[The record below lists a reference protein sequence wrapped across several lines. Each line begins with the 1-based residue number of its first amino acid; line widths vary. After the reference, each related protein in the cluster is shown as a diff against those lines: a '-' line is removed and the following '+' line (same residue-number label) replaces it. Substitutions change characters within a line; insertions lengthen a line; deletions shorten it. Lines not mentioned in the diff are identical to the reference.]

1 MEMVCPG
8 RLVGAGK
15 RAPAKSCD
23 YVLMY
28 RGRKLAT
35 VEAKAATKGYTDGRT
50 QALDYAERLGTR
62 FAYSTNGL
70 QWREYDRKAQTER
83 DIAPDDLPTPDELW
97 ARTYPQEKLESP
109 ERIWRRRFG
118 AVPFASDGG
127 KWQPRYYQHRAITAV
142 TDAVAAGCKRILLT
156 LATGTG
162 KTGVAYQ
169 VAWKLSEARW
179 TLDRADDPH
188 GPPRRPRILFLA
200 DRNIL
205 ADQAYNSFGGFSDT
219 ARIRLT
225 PKLVAKSGGQVP
237 THASVYFSIFQTLLS
252 GGADVSEEESEDADV
267 VMASPD
273 SRYLQYP
280 TDFFDLI
287 VIDECHR
294 AGARDQTPWR
304 DILNYF
310 EPAVQLGLT
319 ATPRRDENADSYD
332 YFGEPV
338 YSYALRE
345 GIEDGFLT
353 PFKVQRMTS
362 TIEEFVFRPSAG
374 HTLVSGMAEDGDVF
388 TAAQQGR
395 TVVLPEVEL
404 ATVKELLSR
413 TRPMEKT
420 LVFCHTQEHAARIRD
435 LINELSPVR
444 DHDYCVR
451 VTADDGEAGEAA
463 LRRFQD
469 TEKTI
474 PVVLTTSRKL
484 STGVDARDVRNIV
497 LMRPITSMIEFKQIV
512 GRGTR
517 VHDGK
522 DYFTIYDFVRAY
534 EHFNDPDWD
543 GEPEA
548 PSLPPTSQ
556 EPGDD
561 EGDEDPPLP
570 PGPDEPL
577 PERTVITLAPGEAR
591 EIAFASKTD
600 YWLEGRPV
608 SAEVFLRALF
618 GEIGDLVS
626 DESELRRQWG
636 DPDLRASLLEQLEA
650 RGFAPDT
657 LADMAHVVNAADSDL
672 FDVLA
677 FVKFSLEPQTRM
689 QRAARVRA
697 DTLSA
702 LPSEM
707 RDFLRDVLE
716 AYEANG
722 VKELSKANLRNL
734 LHVRYHGTQ
743 QAVAAL
749 GPAPHILKQF
759 ADMQSALYAQ

>member
-1 MEMVCPG
+1 MVCPG
-8 RLVGAGK
+8 RLLGSGL
-15 RAPAKSCD
+15 RAKPKNCD
-23 YVLMY
+23 YVLVY

-35 VEAKAATKGYTDGRT
+35 VEAKAATKGYTEGRT
-50 QALDYAERLGTR
+50 QTLDYAERLGTR

-70 QWREYDRKAQTER
+70 QWREYDRLEQTER
-83 DIAPDDLPTPDELW
+83 EIAPGNVPTPDQLW
-97 ARTYPQEKLESP
+97 ARTFPEERVESA
-109 ERIWRRRFG
+109 ESVWRRRFG

-142 TDAVAAGCKRILLT
+142 TDAVAAGETRILLT

-179 TLDRADDPH
+179 TLNRAEDPDA
-188 GPPRRPRILFLA
+188 PARRPRILFLA

-219 ARIRLT
+219 ARIRVT
-225 PKLVAKSGGQVP
+225 PRLIAKRSGEVP

-252 GGADVSEEESEDADV
+252 GGAEADV
-267 VMASPD
+267 EGEDDVVVMSSPD
-273 SRYLQYP
+273 SRYLQYDP
-280 TDFFDLI
+280 DFFDLI

-294 AGARDQTPWR
+294 AGARDETPWR

-310 EPAVQLGLT
+310 QPAVQLGLT
-319 ATPRRDENADSYD
+319 ATPRRDENADSYE
-332 YFGEPV
+332 YFGDPV
-338 YSYALRE
+338 YSYALKD

-353 PFKVQRMTS
+353 PFKVQRMSS

-374 HTLVSGMAEDGDVF
+374 HTLVAGEAEDGQVF
-388 TAAQQGR
+388 THAQQGR
-395 TVVLPEVEL
+395 SVILPEVEH
-404 ATVKELLSR
+404 ATVRELLSR
-413 TRPMEKT
+413 IRPMDKT
-420 LVFCHTQEHAARIRD
+420 LVFCHTQEHAARVRD
-435 LINELSPVR
+435 LINEMSEVR

-451 VTADDGEAGEAA
+451 VTADDGEMGEAA

-469 TEKTI
+469 TEKTL
-474 PVVLTTSRKL
+474 PVILTTSRKL

-534 EHFNDPDWD
+534 EHFNDPAWD

-548 PSLPPTSQ
+548 PAVPDR
-556 EPGDD
+556 PGTTDGGED
-561 EGDEDPPLP
+561 EGDDDPALP
-570 PGPDEPL
+570 PDPDAPQ
-577 PERTVITLAPGEAR
+577 PERTIITLAPGEAR
-591 EIAFASKTD
+591 EIAFTSKTD
-600 YWLEGRPV
+600 YWLDGRPV
-608 SAEVFLRALF
+608 SAEAFLKALF
-618 GEIGDLVS
+618 GEIGDLVT
-626 DESELRRQWG
+626 DEAELRRRWG
-636 DPDLRASLLEQLEA
+636 DPDMRAALLDQLEDK
-650 RGFAPDT
+650 GFAADT
-657 LADMAHVVNAADSDL
+657 LAEMAHVVNAGDSDL

-677 FVKFSLEPQTRM
+677 FVKFSLEPQTRAA
-689 QRAARVRA
+689 RAARVRA

-702 LPSEM
+702 LPAEM

-722 VKELSKANLRNL
+722 VKELAKTNLTHL
-734 LHVRYHGTQ
+734 LHVRYHDTQ
-743 QAVAAL
+743 QAVRAL
-749 GPAPHILKQF
+749 GPAPQILRQF
-759 ADMQSALYAQ
+759 ANMQSALYAE